1 MLFFK
6 IKSLQRKLIAKKYGF
21 LASIYLTINPFVL
34 VDKEILEKK
43 QKHLVML
50 DIVWKNLVLF
60 LGYFFIL
67 SLLFFLGIFIWEL
80 YDIYFNSFYKITFYE
95 FCIYFVE
102 KYLFF

>member
-60 LGYFFIL
+60 LGYFFIFCI
-67 SLLFFLGIFIWEL
+67 LFFLGIFIWEL
-80 YDIYFNSFYKITFYE
+80 YDIYFNSFIR
-95 FCIYFVE
+95 
-102 KYLFF
+102 